1 MQTHAFDDAIALTR
15 LPDPSSTHQSGQ
27 IAEQIAGQVPGQTP
41 AQHSGHY
48 TGHTSPRYW
57 NMVGPYGG
65 ITAAIVINAV
75 MQHPALLGAPISLTI
90 NYAGALAAGAF
101 SVSAQP
107 VRTNRSTQ
115 HWCITLS
122 QTDAEGQDQVTTTAT
137 VVTAARRETWSA
149 SDSPRPAAPAPET
162 LPVMRPPAGSVA
174 WIDSFEMR
182 GIQGGIPTLWDGS
195 ESAGSLT
202 QLWLRD
208 HPARPL
214 DFMSLASLADLFY
227 PRIWLRRAL
236 RTPAGTVSMTVYFH
250 ADSAQLAATG
260 SAYLLGQAQGQAY
273 RNGFFD
279 QTGQLWNPQ
288 GQLLAST
295 HQIVYFKA

>member
-1 MQTHAFDDAIALTR
+1 MNPHPFDQAVALAAQPT
-15 LPDPSSTHQSGQ
+15 S
-27 IAEQIAGQVPGQTP
+27 PGQ
-41 AQHSGHY
+41 Y
-48 TGHTSPRYW
+48 TGHTSAAYW

-65 ITAAIVINAV
+65 ITAAVVLNAV
-75 MQHPALLGAPISLTI
+75 MQHPALLGEPISLTV

-101 SVSAQP
+101 QASAQP

-115 HWCITLS
+115 HWCITLTQVDAAG
-122 QTDAEGQDQVTTTAT
+122 QTQVTTTAT
-137 VVTAARRETWSA
+137 VITAARRETWSA
-149 SDSPRPAAPAPET
+149 SDIAMPAAPAPET

-182 GIQGGIPTLWDGS
+182 GIQGGIPLQWDGG
-195 ESAGSLT
+195 ENTDSLT

-208 HPARPL
+208 NPARPL
-214 DFMSLASLADLFY
+214 DFLSLASLADLFY

-260 SAYLLGQAQGQAY
+260 SGYLLGQAQGQAY

-279 QTGQLWNPQ
+279 QTGQLWNQQ
-288 GQLLAST
+288 GQLLVTT
-295 HQIVYFKA
+295 HQIVYFKS

>member
-1 MQTHAFDDAIALTR
+1 MHTHAFDDAIALAR
-15 LPDPSSTHQSGQ
+15 LPDTPSGEITGQ
-27 IAEQIAGQVPGQTP
+27 HTGPKTGI
-41 AQHSGHY
+41 Y
-48 TGHTSPRYW
+48 TGHTSPHYW

-65 ITAAIVINAV
+65 ITAAIVLNAV
-75 MQHPALLGAPISLTI
+75 MQHPALLGEPISLTV
-90 NYAGALAAGAF
+90 NFAGALAAGAF
-101 SVSAQP
+101 QASAQP

-122 QTDAEGQDQVTTTAT
+122 QTDANGQTQVTTTAT
-137 VVTAARRETWSA
+137 VITAARRDTWGA
-149 SDSPRPAAPAPET
+149 SDSAMPAAPAPET

-182 GIQGGIPTLWDGS
+182 GIQGGIPTLWDGR
-195 ESAGSLT
+195 ESADSLT

-214 DFMSLASLADLFY
+214 DFPSLASLADLFY

-260 SAYLLGQAQGQAY
+260 SGYLLGQAQGQAY

-279 QTGQLWNPQ
+279 QTGQLWNRQ
-288 GQLLAST
+288 GQLLATT
-295 HQIVYFKA
+295 HQIVYFKG